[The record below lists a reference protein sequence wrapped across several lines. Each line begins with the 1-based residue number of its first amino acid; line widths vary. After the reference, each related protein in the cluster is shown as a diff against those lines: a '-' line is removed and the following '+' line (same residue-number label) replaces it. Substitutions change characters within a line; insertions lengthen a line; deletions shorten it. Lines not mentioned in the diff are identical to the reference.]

1 MIQLLIV
8 ITCVTSG
15 IILISR
21 AMRDGAAPAP
31 SKTPAS
37 LYLEFVRSA
46 EPRLAALTDARL
58 LELGHGTCTSL
69 RDYYGD
75 ADLTVAEAVRAGAS
89 PDVVLPVVIG
99 AGFFLAPEF
108 ALNVRRI
115 AIRPVR
121 LTV

>member
-8 ITCVTSG
+8 ITCMTSG
-15 IILISR
+15 IIVISR
-21 AMRDGAAPAP
+21 ALRERAAAPAK
-31 SKTPAS
+31 SPAE

-46 EPRLAALTDARL
+46 EPRLAALSDGRL
-58 LELGHGTCTSL
+58 LELGHGTCSSL
-69 RDYYGD
+69 RDYHGD
-75 ADLTVAEAVRAGAS
+75 ADLTVAEAVGAGAS
-89 PDVVLPVVIG
+89 PDVVLPVLIG

-108 ALNVRRI
+108 SMNVRRV